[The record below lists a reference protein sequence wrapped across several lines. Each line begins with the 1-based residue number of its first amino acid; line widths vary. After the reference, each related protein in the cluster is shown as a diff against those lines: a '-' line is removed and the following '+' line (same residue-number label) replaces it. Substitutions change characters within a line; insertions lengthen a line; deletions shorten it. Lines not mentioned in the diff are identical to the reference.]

1 MRTLDELIAEV
12 LKAFNHEQNK
22 KNLNK
27 VFLSLQQ
34 AMISVLE
41 CKGNNNYKLKHMGK
55 DKLEKAGK
63 LPVALKVDQ
72 ELINIANEMVGN
84 IENFFPRFDSVKQQK
99 RLEVRHPDQR
109 PAVVVAQ
116 VVAPV
121 VEQELGDATL
131 EDV

>member
-1 MRTLDELIAEV
+1 MNRT
-12 LKAFNHEQNK
+12 KR
-22 KNLNK
+22 

-84 IENFFPRFDSVKQQK
+84 IENFFPRFDSSVKRQK
-99 RLEVRHPDQR
+99 RVEVRHPDQR
-109 PAVVVAQ
+109 P

-121 VEQELGDATL
+121 VDQELGDAKL
-131 EDV
+131 EDI

>member
-27 VFLSLQQ
+27 FFLSLQQ

-99 RLEVRHPDQR
+99 RLEELHPDQR
-109 PAVVVAQ
+109 PV